1 LRFSALSKETRPKSA
16 NSEMVSVRIQRLI
29 ADDLRGFTYSKRET
43 RRAYYG
49 RELKHEAADEG
60 DVVATLRQAAHT
72 QLAEI
77 NRAWRRSFSS
87 IPLDRDVESAVNR
100 DVLTRNI

>member
-1 LRFSALSKETRPKSA
+1 MT
-16 NSEMVSVRIQRLI
+16 SE
-29 ADDLRGFTYSKRET
+29 DLRIVNSKRD
-43 RRAYYG
+43 APVMK
-49 RELKHEAADEG
+49 LKHEAADEG